1 MTCCHPIHS
10 GVASNP
16 SRHFRNAF
24 CEYERNDMKAAI
36 KRTLSIQKGICSH
49 AAPSQRFGQARHR
62 RQPGGQLGEM
72 LVHRLR
78 GGGPDRV
85 GVLPNLRGDIEQRDH
100 DRESADDLS
109 EIGEVVEILV
119 SQLVVVG
126 QALRLPKS
134 KMATDRS
141 PYDFSWRSSSAASKW
156 PFDSAISPSL
166 SIFQSS

>member
-10 GVASNP
+10 GSNYP

-36 KRTLSIQKGICSH
+36 KRTLSFFRKGSVVT
-49 AAPSQRFGQARHR
+49 
-62 RQPGGQLGEM
+62 QPLRNDLGKLVIGGNQVVPFGEM

-109 EIGEVVEILV
+109 EIGEVVEIHV

-134 KMATDRS
+134 KIGNRS
-141 PYDFSWRSSSAASKW
+141 VAYDFSWRSVLGGVEVA
-156 PFDSAISPSL
+156 FRFCD
-166 SIFQSS
+166 